1 MGKLMAYM
9 ILVFTALFSSG
20 CRKDLCYEYHPAG
33 YKVFVMVHDDNIDV
47 PMGKM
52 RIDFFLYGTDRVFTR
67 FVAIGGDYVEL
78 PRGRYSSVVFNDDS
92 DYISYAGT
100 ETVRNYEAYL
110 PFITRSQYNMLYGGQ
125 FVPYSDSPAAMPVT
139 AGDVH
144 RAVTKGDGVSTLCI
158 GQPDPLFADT
168 YEEFEVTGNDITQ
181 QELHF
186 TPQNMVV
193 VYHISMD
200 VTGMRNVL
208 MSRGR
213 IKTGANGKF
222 LYSKEREFVDN
233 VSIMFDCGCS
243 DTGVSTVVTSF
254 GLILGQR
261 GTDSSDVITFEFLL
275 KDGSSV
281 AFDFDIT
288 DRLTEEICI
297 SGGVIDLSGLH
308 ITIEDV
314 DEKGGFDPKLEDW
327 GDEENI
333 QL

>member
-1 MGKLMAYM
+1 MAYV
-9 ILVFTALFSSG
+9 ILVFTALLSGG
-20 CRKDLCYEYHPAG
+20 CRKELCYEYHPAG

-52 RIDFFLYGTDRVFTR
+52 RIDFFPEGTDKVLTR
-67 FVAIGGDYVEL
+67 FVDIGGGYVEL

-92 DYISYAGT
+92 DYVSYDGT
-100 ETVRNYEAYL
+100 GSVQSYKACL

-125 FVPYSDSPAAMPVT
+125 FVPYSDSPAAISTT
-139 AGDVH
+139 AP
-144 RAVTKGDGVSTLCI
+144 AVRGAITKGDGDGVSVPCI

-168 YEEFEVTGNDITQ
+168 NRDFQVTGDEATQ

-193 VYHISMD
+193 VYHIRVD
-200 VTGMRNVL
+200 VTGMRNVI

-213 IKTGANGKF
+213 IKTGANAKF
-222 LYSKEREFVDN
+222 LYSKDREFVDD
-233 VSIMFDCGCS
+233 VGIMFDCGCS
-243 DTGVSTVVTSF
+243 DTDVSTVVTSF
-254 GLILGQR
+254 GLILGRR
-261 GTDSSDVITFEFLL
+261 GTGSADVVTFEVLL

-281 AFDFDIT
+281 SFDFDIT
-288 DRLTEEICI
+288 DRLSEELCV
-297 SGGVIDLSGLH
+297 SGGTIDLSGLH
-308 ITIEDV
+308 ITIDDV